1 MSVEESLLA
10 TMDSTKP
17 DEVSLRAV
25 LQAFNQGEDLDLEV
39 LTDVEEEQL
48 KRIGLKILKSKRKEG
63 EKKEPEAAIEGK
75 LKQIR
80 ESNNNNMVCKTDIK
94 IENNFEKFSRKKM
107 EDGRNSQKG
116 SDEKS
121 ETGTEVKIEEK
132 FESFLKNQKA
142 SSGGGGFSKKTTPK
156 DPPGKDEEWKS
167 PFKEDSTESSSDG
180 MSTTGGMLY
189 AAALIALKMMEK

>member
-25 LQAFNQGEDLDLEV
+25 LQAFNQGEDLHLEV
-39 LTDVEEEQL
+39 LTEVEEEQL
-48 KRIGLKILKSKRKEG
+48 KKIGLKILKSKGKEG
-63 EKKEPEAAIEGK
+63 KKKEPEAAIEGK
-75 LKQIR
+75 LKEIR

-94 IENNFEKFSRKKM
+94 IENNFEKM

-121 ETGTEVKIEEK
+121 ETGTEDKIEEK

>member
-1 MSVEESLLA
+1 MSVEESLLP

-25 LQAFNQGEDLDLEV
+25 LQGFNQGEDLHLEV
-39 LTDVEEEQL
+39 LTEVEEEQL
-48 KRIGLKILKSKRKEG
+48 KKIGLKILKSKGKEG
-63 EKKEPEAAIEGK
+63 QKKEPEAAIEGK
-75 LKQIR
+75 LKEIR

-94 IENNFEKFSRKKM
+94 IENNFEKM

-121 ETGTEVKIEEK
+121 ETGTEDKIEEK

-156 DPPGKDEEWKS
+156 HPPGKDEEWKS

>member
-1 MSVEESLLA
+1 MSVEESLLP

-25 LQAFNQGEDLDLEV
+25 LQGFNQGEDLDLEV

-75 LKQIR
+75 LKEIR

-94 IENNFEKFSRKKM
+94 IEKFSRKKM

-167 PFKEDSTESSSDG
+167 PFKEDSTESSSEG

>member
-25 LQAFNQGEDLDLEV
+25 LQAFNQGEYLHLEV

-75 LKQIR
+75 LKEIR

-121 ETGTEVKIEEK
+121 ETGTEDKIEEK
-132 FESFLKNQKA
+132 FESFLQNQKA

>member
-25 LQAFNQGEDLDLEV
+25 LQAFNQGEDLHLEV
-39 LTDVEEEQL
+39 LTEVEEEQL

-63 EKKEPEAAIEGK
+63 KKKEPEAAIEGK
-75 LKQIR
+75 LKEIR

-94 IENNFEKFSRKKM
+94 IEKFSRKKM

-121 ETGTEVKIEEK
+121 ETGTEDKIEEK

-180 MSTTGGMLY
+180 MSTPGGMLY

>member
-25 LQAFNQGEDLDLEV
+25 LQAFNQGEDLHLEV

-63 EKKEPEAAIEGK
+63 QKKEPEAAIEGK
-75 LKQIR
+75 LKEIR

-94 IENNFEKFSRKKM
+94 IEKFSRKKM

-121 ETGTEVKIEEK
+121 ETGTEDKIEEK

>member
-25 LQAFNQGEDLDLEV
+25 LQGFNQGEDLHLGV

-63 EKKEPEAAIEGK
+63 QKKEPEAAIEGK
-75 LKQIR
+75 LKEIR

-94 IENNFEKFSRKKM
+94 IEKFSRKKM

-132 FESFLKNQKA
+132 FESFLQNQKA

>member
-25 LQAFNQGEDLDLEV
+25 LQAFNQGEDLHLGV
-39 LTDVEEEQL
+39 LTEVEEEQL

-75 LKQIR
+75 LKEIR

-107 EDGRNSQKG
+107 EDGRNSQKR

-121 ETGTEVKIEEK
+121 GTGTEVKIEEK

-156 DPPGKDEEWKS
+156 DPPGKDDEWKS

>member
-1 MSVEESLLA
+1 MSVEESLLP

-25 LQAFNQGEDLDLEV
+25 LQGFNQGEDLDLEV

-63 EKKEPEAAIEGK
+63 QKKEPEAAIEGK
-75 LKQIR
+75 LKEIR

-94 IENNFEKFSRKKM
+94 IEKFSRKKM

>member
-1 MSVEESLLA
+1 MSVEESLLP

-25 LQAFNQGEDLDLEV
+25 LQAFNQGEDLHLGV

-63 EKKEPEAAIEGK
+63 KKKEPEAAIEGK
-75 LKQIR
+75 LKEIR
-80 ESNNNNMVCKTDIK
+80 ESNNNNMVCKTDSK

-116 SDEKS
+116 NEEKS
-121 ETGTEVKIEEK
+121 ETETEDKIEEK
-132 FESFLKNQKA
+132 FESFLKKQKA